1 MILRTS
7 PASPFGR
14 KVKIA
19 AAVLGLS
26 DRIEIVPAD
35 TMDPNDDLRAQN
47 PLGKIPILVTDA
59 GEPLYDS
66 RVIVEYLD
74 TLAGSGR
81 IIPAGEARFPV
92 LRLQAL
98 ADGMMDAGIIQI
110 YETRWRDADRRE
122 PKWVAYQT
130 EKVAR
135 ALSTL
140 EADVD
145 AIGETTDVGTI
156 TLACALGYLD
166 FRFGSSWRESCP
178 KLVAWLD
185 GFAARVP
192 AFEATRPS

>member
-14 KVKIA
+14 KVKLA

-26 DRIEIVPAD
+26 DRIEIVAAD
-35 TMDPNDDLRAQN
+35 TMDPSDDLRTQN
-47 PLGKIPILVTDA
+47 PLGKIPILITDA

-66 RVIVEYLD
+66 RVILEYLD
-74 TLAGSGR
+74 LLAGGGS
-81 IIPAGEARFPV
+81 IIPAGEARFPA

-98 ADGMMDAGIIQI
+98 ADGLMDAAILQV
-110 YETRWRDADRRE
+110 YETRWREEDRRE
-122 PKWVAYQT
+122 ARWLGYQA

-135 ALSTL
+135 SLATL
-140 EADVD
+140 EAEVD
-145 AIGETTDVGTI
+145 AIGERLDVGTI

-178 KLVAWLD
+178 KLVDWLD

-192 AFEATRPS
+192 AFDATRPG

>member
-14 KVKIA
+14 KVKLA
-19 AAVLGLS
+19 AAVLGLT

-35 TMDPNDDLRAQN
+35 TMDPNDDLRRQN
-47 PLGKIPILVTDA
+47 PLGKIPTLISDA

-66 RVIVEYLD
+66 PVIVEYLD
-74 TLAGSGR
+74 HLAGGGTL
-81 IIPAGEARFPV
+81 IPAGEARFPA

-98 ADGMMDAGIIQI
+98 ADGLMDAAILQV
-110 YETRWRDADRRE
+110 YETRWREEDRRE
-122 PKWVAYQT
+122 GKWLGYQA

-135 ALSTL
+135 SLAVL
-140 EADVD
+140 EAEVD
-145 AIGETTDVGTI
+145 AIGEGLDVGTI
-156 TLACALGYLD
+156 ALACALGYLD
-166 FRFGSSWRESCP
+166 LRFGPSWRDSCP

-192 AFEATRPS
+192 AFDATRPS